1 MIKVYI
7 VGGDANIER
16 MFLKHGVESTQ
27 HMDEASIVCFTGG
40 ADVTPSLYDEK
51 NIHSGNDWLRDVE
64 EMSEFDYAQELGIP
78 CVGIC
83 RGGQFLNV
91 MNGGKMWQDVNNH
104 AIMGHH
110 KVNVLIKNHGHLGI
124 YEVTSTH
131 HQMMRAGEDSEVIGF
146 AHLATRFA
154 HDGNDPKPN
163 FDTEIVWYEK
173 TKCLCFQPHPEYNTS
188 KQDDTEELFFDLLD
202 NYGFLFDDSQAG

>member
-1 MIKVYI
+1 MTKVYI

-16 MFLKHGVESTQ
+16 MFLVHGI
-27 HMDEASIVCFTGG
+27 EATSSISECDFACFTGG

-51 NIHSGNDWLRDVE
+51 NVASGNDWLRDVR
-64 EMSEFDYAQELGIP
+64 EMADFAELQELGRP

-110 KVNVLIKNHGHLGI
+110 QITVFEGI
-124 YEVTSTH
+124 QQHHYEVTSTH
-131 HQMMRAGEDSEVIGF
+131 HQMMRAGEDGQTIGI
-146 AHLATRFA
+146 ANLATRFA
-154 HDGNDPKPN
+154 HDGDDKPN
-163 FDTEIVWYEK
+163 VGYDTEIVWYAEK
-173 TKCLCFQPHPEYNTS
+173 KCLCFQPHPEYNTS
-188 KQDDTEELFFDLLD
+188 KQDDTERLFFMLLD
-202 NYGFLFDDSQAG
+202 GYGFFFDDNQAG